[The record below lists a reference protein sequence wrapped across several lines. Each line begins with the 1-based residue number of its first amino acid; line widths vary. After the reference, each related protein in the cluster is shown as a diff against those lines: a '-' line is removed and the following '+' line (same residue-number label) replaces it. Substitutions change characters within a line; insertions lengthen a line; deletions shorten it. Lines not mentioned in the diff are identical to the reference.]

1 MSSRL
6 RHSAIWD
13 AIDDLAARHK
23 LTPSGLARRAGLDP
37 TAFNKSKRLGKDGRE
52 RWPSMESIAKV
63 LDATGSDL
71 TAFLDAEAGRANDG
85 GAPPSGAFPPQP
97 STIPLLGLA
106 RAGTGGFFDDGGF
119 PVGQGWDEVDFP
131 APARDSHSVYALE
144 VQGDSMLPLYRD
156 GDVLIVEAN
165 AETRKGD
172 RVVVKTHDGEVMAK
186 VLVRRTSRQIELMS
200 INPAHENLT
209 FDLAAVEWIAR
220 IIWASQ

>member
-1 MSSRL
+1 MSRKL

-23 LTPSGLARRAGLDP
+23 LTPSGLARKAGLDP

-63 LDATGSDL
+63 LDATGTDL
-71 TAFLDAEAGRANDG
+71 SAFLSADDGNAGYN
-85 GAPPSGAFPPQP
+85 GAPPTGAFPPQP

-131 APARDSHSVYALE
+131 APARASQSVYALE
-144 VQGDSMLPLYRD
+144 VQGESMLPLYRD

-172 RVVVKTHDGEVMAK
+172 RVVVKTLEGEVMAK

-200 INPAHENLT
+200 INPAHDNLT
-209 FDLAAVEWIAR
+209 FDLSAVEWIAR